1 MIDPSRGE
9 GVHVTPTVVAMQL
22 DALELSHV
30 FACAQLAE
38 SKTVTCPHAELIAMN
53 VVAMTSA
60 QLGRARVKA
69 LMDRMHACAVAMAKV
84 PS

>member
-1 MIDPSRGE
+1 VIDPSRGE

-38 SKTVTCPHAELIAMN
+38 AKKAACPHAEVIAMN

-60 QLGRARVKA
+60 HLGIVRVKA
-69 LMDRMHACAVAMAKV
+69 LMDRMHACAAAMAKV
-84 PS
+84 PA